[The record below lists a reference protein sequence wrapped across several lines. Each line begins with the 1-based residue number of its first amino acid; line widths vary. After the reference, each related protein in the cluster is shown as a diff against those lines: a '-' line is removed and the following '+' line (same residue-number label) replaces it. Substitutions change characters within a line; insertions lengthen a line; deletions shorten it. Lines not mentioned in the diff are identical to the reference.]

1 MADVKFLTHY
11 NETVIENFVSV
22 VKQNLLF
29 QAQIRGLEEHLKIIP
44 ELQKSAE
51 QFEELKVE
59 IVRLKDD
66 NVNLTN
72 QLESKNAI
80 VENADKIDTDRFRLQ
95 TAVNTQMREISG
107 YKETIENLQNQLKE
121 TTVNLQNQ
129 LKETTVNFQNE
140 LKKETE
146 YTKQLEEMLPKTAKK
161 KLGIEIVEQVTKE
174 EVLKTESLPLNNTEK
189 NIKVESSGG
198 TF

>member
-11 NETVIENFVSV
+11 NETVIENFISV

-44 ELQKSAE
+44 ELQKSAG

-59 IVRLKDD
+59 IVGLKDE
-66 NVNLTN
+66 NINLKN

-107 YKETIENLQNQLKE
+107 YKETIENLQNQ
-121 TTVNLQNQ
+121 
-129 LKETTVNFQNE
+129 

>member
-72 QLESKNAI
+72 QLESKKSI

-121 TTVNLQNQ
+121 TT
-129 LKETTVNFQNE
+129 ENFQNQ

-146 YTKQLEEMLPKTAKK
+146 YTKQLEEMLPNSKKK
-161 KLGIEIVEQVTKE
+161 KLGIEILE
-174 EVLKTESLPLNNTEK
+174 EDTP
-189 NIKVESSGG
+189 KVEAKKEQTASIINATSLTFESAGG

>member
-72 QLESKNAI
+72 QLESKKSI

-121 TTVNLQNQ
+121 
-129 LKETTVNFQNE
+129 
-140 LKKETE
+140 ETE

>member
-1 MADVKFLTHY
+1 MAASSKIMKGFY
-11 NETVIENFVSV
+11 YGRCKIFNFISV

-59 IVRLKDD
+59 IVELKED
-66 NVNLTN
+66 NINLKN

-107 YKETIENLQNQLKE
+107 YKETIENLQNTLKE
-121 TTVNLQNQ
+121 TTEKFQNQ
-129 LKETTVNFQNE
+129 LILNPEIFINKHDLTIFATTAVFHKHE
-140 LKKETE
+140 A
-146 YTKQLEEMLPKTAKK
+146 KT
-161 KLGIEIVEQVTKE
+161 
-174 EVLKTESLPLNNTEK
+174 P
-189 NIKVESSGG
+189 
-198 TF
+198 

>member
-11 NETVIENFVSV
+11 NETVIENFISV

-44 ELQKSAE
+44 ELQKSAD
-51 QFEELKVE
+51 QFEELKLE

-72 QLESKNAI
+72 QLESKKSI

-121 TTVNLQNQ
+121 TI
-129 LKETTVNFQNE
+129 ENFQKQ

>member
-11 NETVIENFVSV
+11 NETVIENFISV

-44 ELQKSAE
+44 ELQKSAD
-51 QFEELKVE
+51 QFEELKLE
-59 IVRLKDD
+59 IVKLKDD

-72 QLESKNAI
+72 QLESKKAI
-80 VENADKIDTDRFRLQ
+80 VENADKLDTDRFRLQ
-95 TAVNTQMREISG
+95 TAVNTQMREIVG
-107 YKETIENLQNQLKE
+107 YKETIENLQNQ
-121 TTVNLQNQ
+121 
-129 LKETTVNFQNE
+129 

>member
-59 IVRLKDD
+59 IVGLKED
-66 NVNLTN
+66 NTNLKN
-72 QLESKNAI
+72 QLESKKAI

-107 YKETIENLQNQLKE
+107 YKETIENLQNKLKE
-121 TTVNLQNQ
+121 TT
-129 LKETTVNFQNE
+129 ENFQNQ

-146 YTKQLEEMLPKTAKK
+146 YTKQLEEMLPNSKKK
-161 KLGIEIVEQVTKE
+161 KLGIEIPE
-174 EVLKTESLPLNNTEK
+174 EDTS
-189 NIKVESSGG
+189 KVEVKKEQTAPIINATPLTFESAGG

>member
-11 NETVIENFVSV
+11 NETVIENFISV

-59 IVRLKDD
+59 IVGLKED
-66 NVNLTN
+66 NTNLKN
-72 QLESKNAI
+72 QLESKKAI

-107 YKETIENLQNQLKE
+107 YKETIENLQNQ
-121 TTVNLQNQ
+121 
-129 LKETTVNFQNE
+129 

>member
-1 MADVKFLTHY
+1 MADVRFLTYY
-11 NETVIENFVSV
+11 NETVIENFISV

-29 QAQIRGLEEHLKIIP
+29 QAQIRGLEEQLKIIP

-59 IVRLKDD
+59 ITRLKED
-66 NVNLTN
+66 NINLKN
-72 QLESKNAI
+72 QLDSKAAI
-80 VENADKIDTDRFRLQ
+80 VENANKVDTERFRLQ
-95 TAVNTQMREISG
+95 TAVNSQMKEISG
-107 YKETIENLQNQLKE
+107 YKDTI
-121 TTVNLQNQ
+121 VNLQNQ
-129 LKETTVNFQNE
+129 

-161 KLGIEIVEQVTKE
+161 KLGIAITETLTKE
-174 EVLKTESLPLNNTEK
+174 EDKEETITPSLFEDNVKTESIVST
-189 NIKVESSGG
+189 GG

>member
-1 MADVKFLTHY
+1 
-11 NETVIENFVSV
+11 
-22 VKQNLLF
+22 
-29 QAQIRGLEEHLKIIP
+29 
-44 ELQKSAE
+44 
-51 QFEELKVE
+51 
-59 IVRLKDD
+59 
-66 NVNLTN
+66 
-72 QLESKNAI
+72 LESKNAI

-107 YKETIENLQNQLKE
+107 YKETIE
-121 TTVNLQNQ
+121 NLQNQ

>member
-1 MADVKFLTHY
+1 MADVRFLTYY
-11 NETVIENFVSV
+11 NETVIENFISV

-29 QAQIRGLEEHLKIIP
+29 QAQIRGLEEQLKIIP

-59 IVRLKDD
+59 ITRLKED
-66 NVNLTN
+66 NINLKN
-72 QLESKNAI
+72 QLDSKAAI
-80 VENADKIDTDRFRLQ
+80 VENANKVDTERFRLQ
-95 TAVNTQMREISG
+95 TAVNTQMKEITG
-107 YKETIENLQNQLKE
+107 YKDTIANLQNQ
-121 TTVNLQNQ
+121 
-129 LKETTVNFQNE
+129 

-161 KLGIEIVEQVTKE
+161 KLGIEIVEQITKE
-174 EVLKTESLPLNNTEK
+174 EVQKTESLPLNNTEEK
-189 NIKVESSGG
+189 LKVESSGG